1 MGVTIL
7 GFCDWCLAADDA
19 RFVYPEANVGV
30 AFGLVAALLAALLAR
45 ISHKIAAQPMLPAGL
60 ISAQP
65 AY

>member
-7 GFCDWCLAADDA
+7 GFCDLCLAADDA

-30 AFGLVAALLAALLAR
+30 ASGLVAALLAR
-45 ISHKIAAQPMLPAGL
+45 ISHKIAAQLMLPGGL